1 VAFAGKQ
8 IVLKREYTYQRT
20 MTVKGENGTET
31 QKTMKLKTPHSETH
45 CICPPAVR
53 TRTFPG
59 HCTLATLA
67 SS

>member
-1 VAFAGKQ
+1 
-8 IVLKREYTYQRT
+8 